1 MWCETFNGTLPEGRA
16 GVSTNT
22 AASVRA
28 RLLNISR
35 REGRDYNRLLLLF
48 VQERLLARLSI
59 SSHAD
64 HFVLKGG
71 LFLYSRW
78 GTAARPTRDLDLL
91 GRGFPSEIKQVVTVL
106 REIVSLELNDGVRF
120 DSEQV
125 SGARIKE
132 GAEYEGVRVNLS
144 ASIGSAR
151 IPVQVDVGFGDTL
164 TPAPQTLEFPTLLEF
179 PDLPAP
185 RVMAYSMETVL
196 AEKFQAMVYLGTSN
210 SRAKDFFDVMHSS
223 RHDSL
228 ETLGLREAIRR
239 TFLKRETPLEDAKAF
254 LKSDVANH
262 PDLRAAWQRFRA
274 NNPSLD
280 TPADFLV
287 VFDAIR
293 EFLEPIVD
301 GRAVGRWSPGLRIW
315 SEKPV

>member
-1 MWCETFNGTLPEGRA
+1 MSA
-16 GVSTNT
+16 DT

-28 RLLNISR
+28 RLLNIAR

-91 GRGFPSEIKQVVTVL
+91 GRGFPSEIEQVVSIL
-106 REIVSLELNDGVRF
+106 QEIASLELEDGVRF
-120 DSEQV
+120 DSEKMT
-125 SGARIKE
+125 GARIKE
-132 GAEYEGVRVNLS
+132 GAEYEGVRVNLN

-151 IPVQVDVGFGDTL
+151 IPVQVDVGFGDTV

-179 PDLPAP
+179 PDLPTP

-196 AEKFQAMVYLGTSN
+196 AEKFQAMVFLGTSN

-223 RHDSL
+223 QHDSL
-228 ETLGLREAIRR
+228 EAHNLREAIRR
-239 TFLKRETPLEDAKAF
+239 TFAKRETPLEDAKAF
-254 LKSDVANH
+254 LESDVANH
-262 PDLRAAWQRFRA
+262 PDLRASWQRFRV
-274 NNPSLD
+274 NNPMLEA
-280 TPADFLV
+280 PVDFKVALA
-287 VFDAIR
+287 AIR
-293 EFLEPIVD
+293 EFLGPIVD
-301 GRAVGRWSPGLRIW
+301 GRAVGRWSPALRTW
-315 SEKPV
+315 SEQSG